1 MIDCCLENRVC
12 NFKKNIFIKMIK
24 RCINKKIKF
33 RLKKYILST
42 YFKCLEFKKKSLFL
56 FKSWIFFIY
65 ILKFLMILRFY
76 DPFLR
81 SEFVNG
87 FPCRVKIAIL
97 TTLVTSNRENRG
109 KLAPKWDGIF
119 KVLRV
124 IKATT
129 CHLQDMEGNNLPYG
143 WHSDHLKMYHS
154 EWEFIFSY
162 ISIFIFFYQCVY
174 PSKS

>member
-42 YFKCLEFKKKSLFL
+42 YFKCLEFKKDSLFL

-65 ILKFLMILRFY
+65 ILKFLTILRFY

-87 FPCRVKIAIL
+87 FPCRVKITIL
-97 TTLVTSNRENRG
+97 TTLIETTIRVELSLRSSGFTRNSVFG
-109 KLAPKWDGIF
+109 PLLWF
-119 KVLRV
+119 KPW
-124 IKATT
+124 IT
-129 CHLQDMEGNNLPYG
+129 M
-143 WHSDHLKMYHS
+143 
-154 EWEFIFSY
+154 
-162 ISIFIFFYQCVY
+162 
-174 PSKS
+174 